1 MKKLIIKC
9 ATILLAFAAGVG
21 FMNYATYIG
30 NRDMTT
36 VMAGATL
43 PVVYAEREQ
52 RLYNEMHGY
61 VEAMDGAYMKES
73 LLGLSE
79 DHSLGIAV
87 EKYNAHIK
95 TISYEVRSLDMSRLI
110 EDGEAVEGEDDGRY
124 MHLDLVFKDLLTQ
137 GEKYLLILKIETD
150 EHREI
155 YYYSQI
161 SYLGENHVQECVD
174 FAEQFHEATFQKDT
188 NQELLRKLEPASGMD
203 GKNLGYV
210 NIHSYPRS
218 VIWGEM
224 PMEQISEEK
233 LRFTDIRDNIVSLAM
248 EYQVQ
253 NTDTKERYNVSEAF
267 CVQYTQNRMYL
278 QNYERT
284 TDRIFDVGSQLV
296 KDNRISFGI
305 QSREPLYKKNEE
317 ENVVG
322 FVQQGQL
329 WCYDFGQ
336 NRLSRVY
343 GYEDEEDARGL
354 YNAHEFR
361 IIRIEDSGSMD
372 FLVCGYINRGLYE
385 GRCGVL
391 LCRYDALMNTVEERY
406 FLPSDRPY
414 EIVKE
419 ETGKLSVVNEKNM
432 AWLSYRDMILR
443 VDLNDCSVK
452 ILAEGI
458 SEEQIQVAKD
468 GSLAAWTGSDG
479 ERISLLNTRSGVVS
493 QIDGEPEEM
502 LQALGFMEQDFI
514 YGAARREDVRT
525 DMAGRRVIPM
535 HRVIIRDHS
544 GNEVREFDYASK
556 GKYVTSVEIIENR
569 IDLSCILLHADGSYE
584 ETLPE
589 PITYTSEP
597 VEQKLELAVVNDDV
611 KRNEYHFI
619 YEGTMKSGS
628 MKRPRVRMVLYEEN
642 RVLEL
647 EQQGTGHYFAWSFTG
662 EVEKFER
669 LSEAIVRAHESMGT
683 VWQHGYR
690 LLWERWNRLPRTQIE
705 GFESPDASEIS
716 GNSLVQCLQLMLRQK
731 QLYPDVQA
739 CLDQGMAVW
748 EICEQELGENCCL
761 IPGCSLRMALY
772 YVNCQAPVMAV
783 TKAGDAILIVGYD
796 AQNIIYYE
804 PGQTALKKA
813 GMKDSAALF
822 EEAGNLFFTYLP

>member
-95 TISYEVRSLDMSRLI
+95 TISYEVRSLDMGRLI

-284 TDRIFDVGSQLV
+284 TDRISYGLCTVC
-296 KDNRISFGI
+296 
-305 QSREPLYKKNEE
+305 PL
-317 ENVVG
+317 
-322 FVQQGQL
+322 
-329 WCYDFGQ
+329 
-336 NRLSRVY
+336 
-343 GYEDEEDARGL
+343 
-354 YNAHEFR
+354 
-361 IIRIEDSGSMD
+361 
-372 FLVCGYINRGLYE
+372 
-385 GRCGVL
+385 
-391 LCRYDALMNTVEERY
+391 
-406 FLPSDRPY
+406 
-414 EIVKE
+414 
-419 ETGKLSVVNEKNM
+419 
-432 AWLSYRDMILR
+432 
-443 VDLNDCSVK
+443 
-452 ILAEGI
+452 
-458 SEEQIQVAKD
+458 
-468 GSLAAWTGSDG
+468 
-479 ERISLLNTRSGVVS
+479 
-493 QIDGEPEEM
+493 
-502 LQALGFMEQDFI
+502 
-514 YGAARREDVRT
+514 
-525 DMAGRRVIPM
+525 
-535 HRVIIRDHS
+535 
-544 GNEVREFDYASK
+544 
-556 GKYVTSVEIIENR
+556 
-569 IDLSCILLHADGSYE
+569 
-584 ETLPE
+584 
-589 PITYTSEP
+589 
-597 VEQKLELAVVNDDV
+597 
-611 KRNEYHFI
+611 
-619 YEGTMKSGS
+619 
-628 MKRPRVRMVLYEEN
+628 
-642 RVLEL
+642 
-647 EQQGTGHYFAWSFTG
+647 
-662 EVEKFER
+662 
-669 LSEAIVRAHESMGT
+669 
-683 VWQHGYR
+683 
-690 LLWERWNRLPRTQIE
+690 
-705 GFESPDASEIS
+705 
-716 GNSLVQCLQLMLRQK
+716 
-731 QLYPDVQA
+731 
-739 CLDQGMAVW
+739 
-748 EICEQELGENCCL
+748 
-761 IPGCSLRMALY
+761 
-772 YVNCQAPVMAV
+772 
-783 TKAGDAILIVGYD
+783 
-796 AQNIIYYE
+796 
-804 PGQTALKKA
+804 
-813 GMKDSAALF
+813 
-822 EEAGNLFFTYLP
+822 